1 VERVHVHPVGHRAGH
16 AEHPRVHRREVDGRV
31 GDVDRVNLDAGSSYL
46 LVATGPPL
54 LGKKLLVPA
63 GLVDAIDRDKEI
75 VHVGCSEDDLK
86 SAPAYDKDR
95 EGDPVYREQ
104 VGAYYAAAG
113 SPEDRGTD

>member
-1 VERVHVHPVGHRAGH
+1 MQQERLWDFPAELGRIDVSGFSVEAL
-16 AEHPRVHRREVDGRV
+16 DGRV

-54 LGKKLLVPA
+54 VGKKLLVPA

-95 EGDPVYREQ
+95 EGDPVYRER